1 MFGIGPLELVAIL
14 VVALLIFGPA
24 KLPELAR
31 TLGRGL
37 AEFRRASSDL
47 RQTLTAATEEP
58 PKPAPPPQGPADQM
72 ASGET
77 PAAKPET
84 PPATPPSD
92 ASPKADAQPAES
104 GSKPETATAA
114 ESGSEPEAPS
124 APEPA
129 DDATKSA

>member
-77 PAAKPET
+77 PAATPET

-92 ASPKADAQPAES
+92 ASPKADAQP
-104 GSKPETATAA
+104 AA